1 MNKLESCL
9 LVIIIILLIILIYK
23 TTGQENAYSV
33 SNVSVSTEALANIA
47 SIYADTKLMATFNN
61 INVTSWKGMIVSWS
75 GTITSIPTGW
85 GLCDGTLGTPDLRGR
100 FVLGYNADQPENN
113 TSIVIADTQ
122 APFGT
127 TVASRVG
134 SPYSNAINSV
144 GGEPLH
150 KLTIDEMPTHDHK
163 YRVSCSGTQCGLN
176 GGGLQW
182 GGNYANARPM
192 ESDDQTQAG
201 GSKRHNILPPYL
213 VLAYIM
219 KL

>member
-1 MNKLESCL
+1 M
-9 LVIIIILLIILIYK
+9 LIILIYK
-23 TTGQENAYSV
+23 TTGQENADSV

-47 SIYADTKLMATFNN
+47 SVYADTKLMATFNN

-150 KLTIDEMPTHDHK
+150 KLTIEEMPIHAHQHK
-163 YRVSCSGTQCGLN
+163 HSFSAPCGGQCGLN
-176 GGGLQW
+176 GGGWANPFQW
-182 GGNYANARPM
+182 GGGSYSNRTDLAENT
-192 ESDDQTQAG
+192 DQTPAG
-201 GSKRHNILPPYL
+201 GSLRHNILPPYL